1 MSNSRREIQR
11 RNREIL
17 KERQKNGV
25 YRAYYPNGQLKIEGN
40 YKDGKEDGFW
50 TVWYENGKK
59 KAEGNYKN
67 GDQVGKWTIYN
78 EDGSVKLV
86 YEN

>member
-1 MSNSRREIQR
+1 MAPGGKYTTWYENGAKKTEGTFNHNS
-11 RNREIL
+11 
-17 KERQKNGV
+17 
-25 YRAYYPNGQLKIEGN
+25 
-40 YKDGKEDGFW
+40 KEDGFW

-78 EDGSVKLV
+78 EDGSVKFV
-86 YEN
+86 KEF